1 MSHVTDHLLFIILKN
16 FLNQWEKQICSNE
29 PIRALANMQMEQT
42 FNPSYDEETKKAV
55 KIWQLTVADVRILS
69 CRLKRE
75 EVEDFTSDKW

>member
-29 PIRALANMQMEQT
+29 PIGALLRT